1 MKLLQSTLTNN
12 NINTNMEKAFILER
26 IWYVTIYYKSDFI
39 LITKIEIKKP
49 KRARPF
55 YLFPTLHKI
64 LDCLKRIENT

>member
-1 MKLLQSTLTNN
+1 MV
-12 NINTNMEKAFILER
+12 R
-26 IWYVTIYYKSDFI
+26 TIYYKSDFI